1 MAGAVEF
8 HEAFAF
14 RIDRSPRVIGRAF
27 KVDIGRQH
35 DSGTL
40 ALGNQLD
47 RFFQRS
53 DIACNISRNSTGS
66 FPECNFRNRTVD
78 LHIAFHHVQF
88 SYGNALGD
96 NQGVAGSCGFDSG
109 IARAVQRDS
118 SARIIRDG
126 IVVHEGKLASIQR
139 GKDAVKEV
147 RSGFECGLV
156 MESYNDIKEGDQIE
170 SFIMEEV
177 PR

>member
-1 MAGAVEF
+1 MVAILGTVLPPF
-8 HEAFAF
+8 
-14 RIDRSPRVIGRAF
+14 VILS
-27 KVDIGRQH
+27 V
-35 DSGTL
+35 
-40 ALGNQLD
+40 
-47 RFFQRS
+47 
-53 DIACNISRNSTGS
+53 
-66 FPECNFRNRTVD
+66 
-78 LHIAFHHVQF
+78 
-88 SYGNALGD
+88 
-96 NQGVAGSCGFDSG
+96 
-109 IARAVQRDS
+109 